1 MLKQKSGFV
10 GLGAY
15 GGNQVLPFYK
25 AKYSSLFI
33 NTASTDLESLT
44 EVDEQYK
51 YQIPGGEGCN
61 KDRYKSRELI
71 RKDIDNIIKEVKEKF
86 PGIEHLFIAASLG
99 GGTGAGGVKALKRVA
114 MNELDIKDCSIITT
128 LPDPKADSIQALI
141 NSYETLAE
149 LEELEEPGT
158 MFILDNSK
166 NNNKMKINE
175 IFFCHLNAL
184 LTLDCNSAL
193 GNIDDAEI
201 EQMLRSRGCSII
213 SKLGKDKSDLQNLL
227 STFQNNV
234 YAPLEEDK
242 VIKYIGLVNAG
253 TGKGIRME
261 DIYAEVGTPLDTY
274 VQYESAFTLCV
285 LSGLSLPYKKMEEI
299 KDIIDSNKDTIKRN
313 LTAQN
318 SNRLS
323 KSIGFFDEITSS
335 EKPTEKKKSSRDLL
349 F

>member
-1 MLKQKSGFV
+1 MLKPKCGFV
-10 GLGAY
+10 GIGAY

-25 AKYSSLFI
+25 VKYPSLFI
-33 NTASTDLESLT
+33 NTATTDLESLT

-114 MNELDIKDCSIITT
+114 MNEWDIKDCSIITT

-175 IFFCHLNAL
+175 IFFCHLDAL

-227 STFQNNV
+227 STFSNNV

-242 VIKYIGLVNAG
+242 IIKYIGLVNIG

>member
-1 MLKQKSGFV
+1 MLKPKCGFV
-10 GLGAY
+10 GIGAY

-25 AKYSSLFI
+25 VKYPSLFI
-33 NTASTDLESLT
+33 NTATTDLESLT

>member
-1 MLKQKSGFV
+1 
-10 GLGAY
+10 
-15 GGNQVLPFYK
+15 
-25 AKYSSLFI
+25 
-33 NTASTDLESLT
+33 
-44 EVDEQYK
+44 
-51 YQIPGGEGCN
+51 
-61 KDRYKSRELI
+61 
-71 RKDIDNIIKEVKEKF
+71 
-86 PGIEHLFIAASLG
+86 
-99 GGTGAGGVKALKRVA
+99 

-175 IFFCHLNAL
+175 IFFCHLDAL

-335 EKPTEKKKSSRDLL
+335 EKPIEKKKSSRDLL

>member
-1 MLKQKSGFV
+1 MLKPKCGFI
-10 GLGAY
+10 GIGAY
-15 GGNQVLPFYK
+15 GGNQILPFHR
-25 AKYSSLFI
+25 AKYPSLFI
-33 NTASTDLESLT
+33 NTATTDLESLT
-44 EVDEQYK
+44 EVEEEYK

-61 KDRYKSRELI
+61 KDRKKSRELF
-71 RKDIDNIIKEVKEKF
+71 RKDIDNIINEIKEKL
-86 PGIEHLFIAASLG
+86 PGIEYLFIAASLG
-99 GGTGAGGVKALKRVA
+99 GGTGAGDVMPSKRVA
-114 MNELDIKDCSIITT
+114 MNELEIKACIIITV
-128 LPDPKADSIQALI
+128 LPDPKIESVQALI

-149 LEELEEPGT
+149 IEALEEPGT
-158 MFILDNSK
+158 TFILDNSK

-175 IFFCHLNAL
+175 IFFCHLDAL

-193 GNIDDAEI
+193 GNIDDAEV

-227 STFQNNV
+227 STFHNNV

-242 VIKYIGLVNAG
+242 VIKYIGLANVGA
-253 TGKGIRME
+253 GKGIRME

-274 VQYESAFTLCV
+274 VQYESTFTLCV

>member
-1 MLKQKSGFV
+1 MLKPKCGFV
-10 GLGAY
+10 GIGAY

-25 AKYSSLFI
+25 VKYPSLFI
-33 NTASTDLESLT
+33 NTATTDLESLT

-175 IFFCHLNAL
+175 IFFCHLDAL

-285 LSGLSLPYKKMEEI
+285 LSGLSLPYKKMEKI

>member
-1 MLKQKSGFV
+1 MLKPKCGFV
-10 GLGAY
+10 GIGAY

-25 AKYSSLFI
+25 VKYPSLFI
-33 NTASTDLESLT
+33 NTATTDLESLT

-175 IFFCHLNAL
+175 IFFCHLDAL

-213 SKLGKDKSDLQNLL
+213 SKLGKDKSDLQNLI
-227 STFQNNV
+227 STFSNNV

-242 VIKYIGLVNAG
+242 IIKYIGLVNIG

>member
-1 MLKQKSGFV
+1 MLKPKCGFV
-10 GLGAY
+10 GIGAY

-25 AKYSSLFI
+25 VKYPSLFI
-33 NTASTDLESLT
+33 NTATTDLESLT
-44 EVDEQYK
+44 EVDEQYE

-175 IFFCHLNAL
+175 IFFCHLDAL

-227 STFQNNV
+227 STFSNNV

-242 VIKYIGLVNAG
+242 IIKYIGLVNIG

>member
-1 MLKQKSGFV
+1 MLKPKCGFV
-10 GLGAY
+10 GIGAY

-25 AKYSSLFI
+25 VKYPSLFI
-33 NTASTDLESLT
+33 NTATTDLESLT

-175 IFFCHLNAL
+175 IFFCHLDAL

-227 STFQNNV
+227 STFSNNV

-242 VIKYIGLVNAG
+242 IIKYIGLVNIG

-299 KDIIDSNKDTIKRN
+299 IDIIDSNKDTIKRT

>member
-1 MLKQKSGFV
+1 MLKPKCGFV
-10 GLGAY
+10 GIGAY

-25 AKYSSLFI
+25 VKYPSLFI
-33 NTASTDLESLT
+33 NTATTDLESLT

-71 RKDIDNIIKEVKEKF
+71 RKDIDNIIKEEKEKF

>member
-1 MLKQKSGFV
+1 MLKPKCGFV
-10 GLGAY
+10 GIGAY

-25 AKYSSLFI
+25 VKYPSLFI
-33 NTASTDLESLT
+33 NTATTDLESLT

-175 IFFCHLNAL
+175 IFFCHLDAL

-227 STFQNNV
+227 STFSNNV

-242 VIKYIGLVNAG
+242 IIKYIGLVNIG

>member
-1 MLKQKSGFV
+1 MLKPKCGFI
-10 GLGAY
+10 GIGAY
-15 GGNQVLPFYK
+15 GGNQVLPFHR
-25 AKYSSLFI
+25 AKYPSLFI

-175 IFFCHLNAL
+175 IFFCHLRCA
-184 LTLDCNSAL
+184 AY
-193 GNIDDAEI
+193 
-201 EQMLRSRGCSII
+201 
-213 SKLGKDKSDLQNLL
+213 
-227 STFQNNV
+227 F
-234 YAPLEEDK
+234 
-242 VIKYIGLVNAG
+242 GL
-253 TGKGIRME
+253 
-261 DIYAEVGTPLDTY
+261 
-274 VQYESAFTLCV
+274 
-285 LSGLSLPYKKMEEI
+285 
-299 KDIIDSNKDTIKRN
+299 
-313 LTAQN
+313 
-318 SNRLS
+318 
-323 KSIGFFDEITSS
+323 
-335 EKPTEKKKSSRDLL
+335 
-349 F
+349 